1 MNNIIIVGSILMF
14 VCVFIAS
21 LDYGHLM
28 SESVNKHIC
37 MVRNMPKLSLLYII
51 LDYDYAWYLH
61 KVCTLIKCKATSFYY
76 INENHLI

>member
-37 MVRNMPKLSLLYII
+37 MVRNMPETFLNIYHIRL
-51 LDYDYAWYLH
+51 WQC
-61 KVCTLIKCKATSFYY
+61 VV
-76 INENHLI
+76 